1 MNLDELQALYERWQS
16 SADQDV
22 TRNSDRFATAL
33 VNAFPAMRA
42 ELVELREALREV
54 IRHAEFDPDC
64 RENELASIHRGQLLT
79 VIDVARAA
87 LEPRK

>member
-1 MNLDELQALYERWQS
+1 MGGQVDRVNEMQERLRAHDYAVVDEA
-16 SADQDV
+16 AD
-22 TRNSDRFATAL
+22 
-33 VNAFPAMRA
+33 M
-42 ELVELREALREV
+42 LVELREALREV